1 MFVLRIG
8 CGMVERILS
17 SIRVLPLHKWKTLAS
32 EFSFSKV
39 PFGCYEFC
47 RGVLSRLVIMGYS
60 ESNELT
66 SLGVLIRQKNWI
78 GLFLAV
84 ARHPVLG

>member
-1 MFVLRIG
+1 M
-8 CGMVERILS
+8 
-17 SIRVLPLHKWKTLAS
+17 
-32 EFSFSKV
+32 
-39 PFGCYEFC
+39 
-47 RGVLSRLVIMGYS
+47 IMGYS

-84 ARHPVLG
+84 ARRPVLG